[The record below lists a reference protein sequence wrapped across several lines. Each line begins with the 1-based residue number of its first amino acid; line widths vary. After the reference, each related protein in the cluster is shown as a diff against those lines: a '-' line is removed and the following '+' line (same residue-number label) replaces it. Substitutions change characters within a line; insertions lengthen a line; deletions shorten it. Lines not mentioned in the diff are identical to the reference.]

1 MYTCILEASGKNNL
15 CIFKN
20 VFCEGSWL
28 YFACLPAHLPAY
40 MCLCP
45 QVPADHKGAQD
56 PMELELEMVVSHH
69 VSAATNLT
77 GVLCKSTQ
85 CS

>member
-1 MYTCILEASGKNNL
+1 MAKTIYAFLKMYFVRVG
-15 CIFKN
+15 
-20 VFCEGSWL
+20 GL

-77 GVLCKSTQ
+77 GVLCKSTR